1 MCTKY
6 LKAKQPSKLEK
17 KYGEKDTYVHT
28 TIATSWKNATKL
40 IQRTDKRTQNQVET
54 NLSYKPKKIKKFEI

>member
-28 TIATSWKNATKL
+28 TIATFLEKCKQTNPKNWQKDTKL
-40 IQRTDKRTQNQVET
+40 GRN
-54 NLSYKPKKIKKFEI
+54 KP